1 MAVKHDEEYER
12 FLKALGKRIRE
23 MRQARGWSQ
32 RDMVLLHGYNDSQ
45 WRKYERGGGITLQS
59 LVKLSKVFD
68 QHLSIVLDGVG
79 LTFPGTLEAPSPG
92 APSAIKKHVQKG
104 PGRPKKLESK

>member
-1 MAVKHDEEYER
+1 MAVKHEEEYER
-12 FLKALGKRIRE
+12 FLKALGRRIKE
-23 MRQARGWSQ
+23 MRETRGWSQ

-79 LTFPGTLEAPSPG
+79 LTFPSTIESPLPSEP
-92 APSAIKKHVQKG
+92 AQTSKKL
-104 PGRPKKLESK
+104 PGRPKKLKSAK